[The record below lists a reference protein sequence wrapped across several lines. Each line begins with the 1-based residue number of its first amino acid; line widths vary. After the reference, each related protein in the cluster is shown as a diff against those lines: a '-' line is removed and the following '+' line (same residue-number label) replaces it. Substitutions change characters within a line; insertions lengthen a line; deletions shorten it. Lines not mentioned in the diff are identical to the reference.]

1 MNGVISSATLTA
13 LNLGWRVLGFVE
25 GFKYLMKGESNHY
38 IELTVEMVSRIHQKG
53 GSIIKT
59 SRANPT
65 GSKASLD
72 NVKKVFAELGV
83 THLITI
89 GGDDTAFSSS
99 TVAAHCG
106 DLAVVHVPKTIDNDL
121 PLPPHQPT
129 FGFTTATEFG
139 TEIVR
144 ALMEDSKTA
153 PRWFIV
159 EAMGRKAGHLALS
172 MGKASGSHLTL
183 IPEEWKHRP
192 VRFDEVCDLIWFT
205 MLKRLAL
212 GKNYGV
218 VVMAEGLV
226 EFMSAEELERVA
238 GRADIN
244 RDPHGHIRLDDF
256 EFSRFVRDEIRN
268 RAAKYDLGI
277 NVTDKK
283 VGYEL
288 RCHDPVAFDIQYTR
302 DLGHSAVEYLYKG
315 GNGGLIL
322 GDEVMSFEDLRD
334 PATGKTKV
342 RLVDINS
349 MTFKVARQYMTRLE
363 VSDFTGQTPELV
375 KVAGYMKMTPEDF
388 TAKYQEIVELHHVA
402 YI

>member
-13 LNLGWRVLGFVE
+13 LNLGWRVVGFVE
-25 GFKYLMKGESNHY
+25 GFKYIMKGETEHVM
-38 IELTVEMVSRIHQKG
+38 ELTVEMVSRIHQRG

-65 GSKASLD
+65 GSTQSLD
-72 NVKKVFAELGV
+72 NVKKVFADLGI

-99 TVAAHCG
+99 TVAKHCDG
-106 DLAVVHVPKTIDNDL
+106 IAVVHVPKTIDNDL

-144 ALMEDSKTA
+144 ALMEDTKTA

-172 MGKASGSHLTL
+172 MGKASGAHLTL
-183 IPEEWKHRP
+183 IPEEWKHRS
-192 VRFDEVCDLIWFT
+192 VKFEEVCDLIWLT

-226 EFMSAEELERVA
+226 EFMSEEELERVA

-256 EFSRFVRDEIRN
+256 EFGRFVRDEIRR
-268 RAAKYDLGI
+268 RASQYDVPL
-277 NVTDKK
+277 NCTDKK

-315 GNGGLIL
+315 GNGGLVL

-334 PATGKTKV
+334 PETGKTKV

-349 MTFKVARQYMTRLE
+349 MTFKVARQYMTRFE
-363 VSDFTGQTPELV
+363 KSDFETNSAELQY
-375 KVAGYMKMTPEDF
+375 VADLLKISVEDF
-388 TAKYQEIVELHHVA
+388 HSAYKETVELHHVA